1 MTTHLFATLLTARAV
16 AANNRAENDGN
27 ATTLQKVIRGG
38 RIHST
43 VSSEAIRYALREVWH
58 AEDAGSV
65 NRRPAGTGFEFA
77 DKEFKKPGEFIDTD
91 VLGFMHAKKETLNR
105 RAPLEVCRAVSLAP
119 WPGTISH
126 NFASPGSNPAVKSKH
141 PIPYAAEVHDTRY
154 QYSVALTP
162 GSLLKDAAGRT
173 ERTLR
178 GLQNLRR
185 VAGNHARYLYDFSPE
200 AVVLRVTPDPAPR
213 MLLCFEEDEHGHL
226 SLAPLLVRTAGE
238 EPDIDPTEL
247 IIGTALDVASVK
259 ELDDAGADVHGGVKA
274 AFSAAL
280 KKLEPH
286 IKEDVVAFKKR
297 AEEEATAAAE
307 AKEAAPKKG
316 AERGTKK

>member
-58 AEDAGSV
+58 AEDAESV
-65 NRRPAGTGFEFA
+65 NRRPAGAGFEFA

-126 NFASPGSNPAVKSKH
+126 NFASPGSNPAVKAKD

-226 SLAPLLVRTAGE
+226 SLAPLLARTAGE
-238 EPDIDPTEL
+238 EPDVEPGEL
-247 IIGTALDVASVK
+247 IVGTALPVARLEDLEAAGASV
-259 ELDDAGADVHGGVKA
+259 HSGVKA
-274 AFSAAL
+274 AFSEAIRRAAEG
-280 KKLEPH
+280 LEA
-286 IKEDVVAFKKR
+286 D
-297 AEEEATAAAE
+297 ATAT
-307 AKEAAPKKG
+307 KG
-316 AERGTKK
+316 AK